1 MLSINLDIN
10 KRNVLTFALLVSV
23 VCVMIFDTTFTKLF
37 SFDSNESSS
46 RANLLVFILIVLFYA
61 IGLYLILRY
70 IKETINEDIRSKSN
84 RFELLHKIVSMVSYL
99 LIGITMVIVIQMVIN
114 SKYDIYLIY
123 AVIWISYVLSIVL
136 LGILGLRFILWFK
149 SKQNAVVMIYGTAT
163 LILSINAVFTLLYV
177 TDSLNNVPLTIT
189 SFRYPSADFNSTT
202 NSLFVTGL
210 NITDILSFFS
220 FWLATVLL
228 LHHYSRKL
236 GKIKYWIIVSI
247 PLIYFISQ
255 FQSLFFGIFNE
266 IGITDPFLFGTI
278 FALIFNSTSP
288 VGGILFGIAFWTI
301 ATNVNRK
308 AVRDYMI
315 ISAMGIVLLFSA
327 GHSALTVSSAPY
339 PPFGLASVWFV
350 GFSSYLLF
358 VGIYFTALSVAR
370 DAELRRI
377 IRKSVERQSG
387 LLDSIGTSE
396 GEYQIRKNVLS
407 VTKKITIEQGS
418 IW

>member
-189 SFRYPSADFNSTT
+189 SFN
-202 NSLFVTGL
+202 
-210 NITDILSFFS
+210 
-220 FWLATVLL
+220 
-228 LHHYSRKL
+228 
-236 GKIKYWIIVSI
+236 
-247 PLIYFISQ
+247 
-255 FQSLFFGIFNE
+255 QSLFFGIFNE